1 MCSLNK
7 KCFFSVFL
15 SMILV
20 SCSSLK
26 QPQKIYEP
34 LDYTEKDAVD
44 AEINR
49 IREMKEEKPVQ
60 AMWRSFLIPSDSL
73 RSDILKET
81 SDFVYEK
88 FSLALSQKDYYN
100 AVKYYKS
107 LKALGYSFKEE
118 ESSLEKKLLD
128 LYLKD
133 VPGLRVNKK
142 YLPKTIS
149 DCLNATVTVWV
160 DKGIKIERGSGFAD
174 IVIGSGFFID
184 ERGYIVTNHHVISDV
199 VDPKNEKFSKLYI
212 KLMRDSE
219 TRIPCKVVGY
229 DAILDIALLKAEVE
243 PPFILELGSSKD
255 LNLGDKISAIGTPL
269 GLQGT
274 VTSGIVS
281 SIDRKLF
288 TMGSV
293 FQIDAAVNSGNSG
306 GPCIDSLMKVQAIV
320 FAGIMQYQ
328 GLNFAIP
335 VEYLRQDLPFLY
347 HGGKRKHAWT
357 SAYGHTK
364 KEGLES
370 TGLEVQY
377 VMPGGSSSRSGLK
390 KGDVITFVDGKR
402 ILSIEE
408 IQGVFRNYD
417 FETVLEIKYI
427 RNNQSFT
434 GFIYLEERPSN
445 PGYEIYKSDLLCYTF
460 IPLFGMELVPSSS
473 ISKRTYSVIDVIKGS
488 VSDEYGFS
496 VTDPIYV
503 NSVDFSP
510 DDDAV
515 SVSINTRR
523 KKKGYLD
530 ITMNLVTALDN
541 PYYF

>member
-133 VPGLRVNKK
+133 VPGLSVNKK

-174 IVIGSGFFID
+174 IVIGSGFF
-184 ERGYIVTNHHVISDV
+184 R
-199 VDPKNEKFSKLYI
+199 
-212 KLMRDSE
+212 
-219 TRIPCKVVGY
+219 
-229 DAILDIALLKAEVE
+229 
-243 PPFILELGSSKD
+243 
-255 LNLGDKISAIGTPL
+255 
-269 GLQGT
+269 
-274 VTSGIVS
+274 
-281 SIDRKLF
+281 
-288 TMGSV
+288 
-293 FQIDAAVNSGNSG
+293 
-306 GPCIDSLMKVQAIV
+306 
-320 FAGIMQYQ
+320 
-328 GLNFAIP
+328 
-335 VEYLRQDLPFLY
+335 
-347 HGGKRKHAWT
+347 
-357 SAYGHTK
+357 
-364 KEGLES
+364 
-370 TGLEVQY
+370 
-377 VMPGGSSSRSGLK
+377 
-390 KGDVITFVDGKR
+390 
-402 ILSIEE
+402 
-408 IQGVFRNYD
+408 
-417 FETVLEIKYI
+417 
-427 RNNQSFT
+427 
-434 GFIYLEERPSN
+434 
-445 PGYEIYKSDLLCYTF
+445 
-460 IPLFGMELVPSSS
+460 
-473 ISKRTYSVIDVIKGS
+473 
-488 VSDEYGFS
+488 
-496 VTDPIYV
+496 
-503 NSVDFSP
+503 
-510 DDDAV
+510 
-515 SVSINTRR
+515 
-523 KKKGYLD
+523 
-530 ITMNLVTALDN
+530 
-541 PYYF
+541 